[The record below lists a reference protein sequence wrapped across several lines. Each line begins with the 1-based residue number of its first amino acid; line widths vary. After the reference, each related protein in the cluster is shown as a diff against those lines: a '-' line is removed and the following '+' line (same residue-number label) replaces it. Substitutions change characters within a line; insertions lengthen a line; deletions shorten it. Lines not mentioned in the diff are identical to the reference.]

1 MAKRR
6 VFGLMGMAA
15 AILVLLGLLN
25 VTTVP
30 VAGQARAAAAAIKT
44 TWGEPDLQGI
54 WYQTYQ
60 VPLERAARVA
70 DKAALT
76 EAERKAADE
85 ARVAVVGRDKRSD
98 VGTEK
103 DVAGAY
109 NAVFTTIRPRGERT
123 SLIIEPASGRLPP
136 TTPEAQK
143 LAKIEA
149 DY

>member
-1 MAKRR
+1 MIGHVMGGWRMAKRR
-6 VFGLMGMAA
+6 VFGLMGVAA

-25 VTTVP
+25 VTAVP
-30 VAGQARAAAAAIKT
+30 VAGQGKAAAAAIKT
-44 TWGEPDLQGI
+44 AWGEPVLQGI

-70 DKAALT
+70 DKTVLT

-85 ARVAVVGRDKRSD
+85 ARVAVVGRDKRSN

-109 NAVFTTIRPRGERT
+109 NAVFSPPIRPRGERT
-123 SLIIEPASGRLPP
+123 SLIIEPASGRLP
-136 TTPEAQK
+136 
-143 LAKIEA
+143 
-149 DY
+149 